1 MKYFF
6 RIMLAA
12 AGIFFCSHIY
22 AQVNKDSLLERSL
35 RDMQKQLQLNG
46 DQTEAIHTLMKK
58 QRNTRDEL
66 YLNKSL
72 KIEDR
77 GKELEKMQ
85 TQYEKDLKKILSNNQ
100 WKQYKEI
107 EAANREIFLKR
118 MKEKKIP
125 YKELERTNN

>member
-1 MKYFF
+1 
-6 RIMLAA
+6 
-12 AGIFFCSHIY
+12 
-22 AQVNKDSLLERSL
+22 
-35 RDMQKQLQLNG
+35 
-46 DQTEAIHTLMKK
+46 
-58 QRNTRDEL
+58 
-66 YLNKSL
+66 
-72 KIEDR
+72 
-77 GKELEKMQ
+77 MQ